1 MKKISFSFLFLLS
14 VITLSAQNWSLDKA
28 HAKLGFGVT
37 HLLVSNVE
45 GNFKS
50 FDAKITSSK
59 SDFSD
64 AVVELSA
71 EVNSINTDNDKRDT
85 HLKSPDFFDAVKY
98 PTLTFKG
105 KSLKPVSGKKY
116 KLAGDLT
123 LHGVT
128 RPVVLDVVYNGT
140 IEHPYTKKPVA
151 GFKVTGTIKRSDFGI
166 GSSTPGGVV
175 SDEVE
180 LNANAEFSKE

>member
-1 MKKISFSFLFLLS
+1 MKKITFSFLFLMS

-28 HAKLGFGVT
+28 HAKLGFGAT
-37 HLLVSNVE
+37 HLLVSSVE

-71 EVNSINTDNDKRDT
+71 DVSSVNTDNDKRDT
-85 HLKSPDFFDAVKY
+85 HLKSADFFDAAKY

-105 KSLKPVSGKKY
+105 KSLKLVSGKKY
-116 KLAGDLT
+116 TLSGDLT

-128 RPVVLDVVYNGT
+128 KPVVLDVVYNGT
-140 IEHPYTKKPVA
+140 IEHPYTKKQVA
-151 GFKVTGTIKRSDFGI
+151 GFKVSGAIKRSDFGI
-166 GSSTPGGVV
+166 GGSVPGGVV
-175 SDEVE
+175 SDEIE
-180 LNANAEFSKE
+180 ISANAEFEKS